1 MPNTFDLVT
10 LGEYLHVY
18 KMTHIPR
25 QCLLQHISKN
35 HASVHQQGVIKCIYL
50 FKCTEV
56 QRGGVRVRRQDVEPC
71 FDTYCLC
78 DWSKLLIFLSLSF
91 LICKVGIIVLIGSL
105 RGL

>member
-56 QRGGVRVRRQDVEPC
+56 QRGGYELEGRM
-71 FDTYCLC
+71 
-78 DWSKLLIFLSLSF
+78 WSPALTLTVS
-91 LICKVGIIVLIGSL
+91 VIGASC
-105 RGL
+105 